1 MREQNAA
8 HILSRQNDD
17 DEKGKLCS
25 TALMKN
31 AAETEEEKQ
40 FKGEEEEVTCKV
52 AIFQFS
58 LI

>member
-8 HILSRQNDD
+8 HILARQNDD